1 MPRPSLR
8 ASELS
13 LDMIKQVGLKLP
25 RKNSFTKESVRSWSL
40 KSLALLPELSQD
52 QRRRVLEH
60 ALKVNR
66 L

>member
-1 MPRPSLR
+1 MPATMNVNDLPPAML
-8 ASELS
+8 
-13 LDMIKQVGLKLP
+13 KQLGIPKP
-25 RKNSFTKESVRSWSL
+25 RKQSFSKETVRSWSL
-40 KSLALLPELSQD
+40 KTLALLAELSQD

>member
-1 MPRPSLR
+1 MPATLNVNDLPPAMLK
-8 ASELS
+8 ELG
-13 LDMIKQVGLKLP
+13 IRKP
-25 RKNSFTKESVRSWSL
+25 RQQSFTKETVRSWSL
-40 KSLALLPELSQD
+40 KTLALLAELSQD

>member
-1 MPRPSLR
+1 MAATLNAKDLPPAL
-8 ASELS
+8 L
-13 LDMIKQVGLKLP
+13 KQLGIPTP
-25 RKNSFTKESVRSWSL
+25 RKQNFSKETVRSWSL
-40 KSLALLPELSQD
+40 KTLALLAELSQD